1 MVFSNHVGTD
11 NIFLSSAGVE
21 EEICGDGIDNNLDAQ
36 IDENCSGKYKEHL
49 MDGIDIGSTTHG
61 DRDTI
66 SQNPSNGMTTEGP
79 KAENNKMIPMENEK
93 YGARPQNILD
103 ASSYQQIY
111 NNNSN
116 NFNGSSV
123 LNSNIDNAVSTRSWQ
138 QEVNENGTVTLSCHI
153 CISSKF
159 NAKSYLWEQMSGAN
173 KVTLST
179 PSSRTATFVA
189 PEINSPIDI
198 ITFTLHIVDQKGL
211 THSENIEVT
220 IRNR

>member
-1 MVFSNHVGTD
+1 MLLGTRK
-11 NIFLSSAGVE
+11 L
-21 EEICGDGIDNNLDAQ
+21 
-36 IDENCSGKYKEHL
+36 
-49 MDGIDIGSTTHG
+49 
-61 DRDTI
+61 
-66 SQNPSNGMTTEGP
+66 
-79 KAENNKMIPMENEK
+79 
-93 YGARPQNILD
+93 
-103 ASSYQQIY
+103 
-111 NNNSN
+111 
-116 NFNGSSV
+116 
-123 LNSNIDNAVSTRSWQ
+123 Q
-138 QEVNENGTVTLSCHI
+138 QEVYENGTVTLSCHI

-179 PSSRTATFVA
+179 PGSRTATFVA